1 MSPVLI
7 SGIVIALFVFMASP
21 SKGQDESWLFR
32 KKLDIPIIRMQEP
45 SSLQKE
51 VEYDAIY
58 SYIQK
63 NFRNINPKEAQ
74 EIATLVVTHAL
85 SYDLDPKLLAALI
98 AQESRFKKNA
108 ISVTGA
114 KGLGQIKDF
123 NFKTL
128 QIENPFDIN
137 QNIKGTAK
145 YLKSMMTSW
154 EEKFS
159 KLTTEKN
166 EKLLEENE
174 KKTLSLAL
182 ASYFKGYTG
191 VHKDKGIFDTATKK
205 YIANIWK
212 HYDAIKA
219 MKPEKPA
226 LMIDN
231 VIDAELEP
239 GLPETNPAL
248 SQ

>member
-7 SGIVIALFVFMASP
+7 SGVLIAFFVFMVSP

-45 SSLQKE
+45 SLLQKE

-58 SYIQK
+58 SYIQN
-63 NFRNINPKEAQ
+63 NFRNISRQDAED
-74 EIATLVVTHAL
+74 ISTLVVTHAL
-85 SYDLDPKLLAALI
+85 AYDLDPKLLAALI

-123 NFKTL
+123 NFKIL
-128 QIENPFDIN
+128 QIQDPFDIN
-137 QNIKGTAK
+137 QNIKGTAQ

-205 YIANIWK
+205 YVANIWR

-219 MKPEKPA
+219 MKPKKPP
-226 LMIDN
+226 LMIEN

-239 GLPETNPAL
+239 GIPEPSL
-248 SQ
+248 